1 MSEATSNTEQRERL
15 ERELGDQLVTLGEA
29 PPSEA
34 ELVLL
39 RGLADDSDPDT
50 NPTSST
56 NPDIASV
63 ARLAELAEPIAFEDL
78 SELELHR
85 AWRGVEQ
92 RLPGA
97 GASARIKPWLFAAVG
112 VAAAAAVLLI
122 VVQSGRHSE
131 DSRQA
136 QTLSDKQ
143 LAELAALGDQARA
156 ALRLLDDGQSDTER
170 AANLADTYQLRLTQ
184 PLNHVDH
191 VDHADHEEEQGG

>member
-97 GASARIKPWLFAAVG
+97 RASARIKIKPWLFAAVG

-143 LAELAALGDQARA
+143 LAELAALGDQART

-170 AANLADTYQLRLTQ
+170 AANLADTYKLRLTQ
-184 PLNHVDH
+184 QPIRK
-191 VDHADHEEEQGG
+191 EEQGG

>member
-39 RGLADDSDPDT
+39 RGLADDSDSDT

-56 NPDIASV
+56 NLDIATV

-85 AWRGVEQ
+85 AWRGVANINRFFYSIPSQMRGDVIHKFLCVYPRPPQVPDPLDKHRQ
-92 RLPGA
+92 R
-97 GASARIKPWLFAAVG
+97 
-112 VAAAAAVLLI
+112 
-122 VVQSGRHSE
+122 QH
-131 DSRQA
+131 
-136 QTLSDKQ
+136 
-143 LAELAALGDQARA
+143 
-156 ALRLLDDGQSDTER
+156 
-170 AANLADTYQLRLTQ
+170 
-184 PLNHVDH
+184 
-191 VDHADHEEEQGG
+191 